1 MEQNFLRCVRKAWDS
16 EEEPQEPEMMQ
27 ILSLADPEE

>member
-16 EEEPQEPEMMQ
+16 EESQEPEMMQ
-27 ILSLADPEE
+27 ILSFADPEE